1 MKEKADGGMIR
12 YCATVPVCFLH
23 WDEKLLKNGL
33 PAGNIICAM
42 WHHLFLPLRF
52 LRFSIQ

>member
-12 YCATVPVCFLH
+12 YCATAPVCFLH